1 MCKESKVVCLL
12 KYYIGKNR
20 IILSLFGEPGA
31 EMSRFSQEKG
41 RVLGQRTLPFTKES
55 KL

>member
-1 MCKESKVVCLL
+1 MCKESKIFCSL

-31 EMSRFSQEKG
+31 EMSRFSQKKG
-41 RVLGQRTLPFTKES
+41 RARGQRTLPFTKEE
-55 KL
+55 K